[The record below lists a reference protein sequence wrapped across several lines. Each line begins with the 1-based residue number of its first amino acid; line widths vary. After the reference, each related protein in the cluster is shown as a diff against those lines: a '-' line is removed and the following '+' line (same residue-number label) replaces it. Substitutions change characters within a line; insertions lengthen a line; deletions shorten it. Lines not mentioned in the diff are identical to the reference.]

1 LDDRALELREH
12 AEHLEERLAG
22 RRAGVDALAI
32 EAQVNPGAVQLAKK
46 ADKVLQATAE
56 PVDAPGRD
64 DVELAPRDRP
74 VQAIESRPLVAPIR
88 AAHSL
93 VAKLSHD
100 APAAPLQS
108 QPPSRAA
115 GSRPSARRC

>member
-22 RRAGVDALAI
+22 RGIDALAI
-32 EAQVNPGAVQLAKK
+32 EVQVNPGAVQLAKK

-74 VQAIESRPLVAPIR
+74 VQAIERGHTGR
-88 AAHSL
+88 T
-93 VAKLSHD
+93 
-100 APAAPLQS
+100 
-108 QPPSRAA
+108 
-115 GSRPSARRC
+115 GG